1 MPDKQDRHAWHCQLS
16 SAEASCARSPPPF
29 YPPPPPASTYPQLT
43 FVLSFVS
50 LGTSQLG
57 NASYMSTLSSR

>member
-1 MPDKQDRHAWHCQLS
+1 MPGTAQLS
-16 SAEASCARSPPPF
+16 GTEACRARSPPPF

-43 FVLSFVS
+43 FVLTFVS

-57 NASYMSTLSSR
+57 NATYMSTLSSR